1 MSIEQLLTEKYGSAG
16 IMSGEE
22 LLLRHPDALRFIDD
36 CEDLGL
42 TILGM
47 NFYEREEGHTV
58 EVSSTDWSSL
68 VEEPDAFEQSIR
80 EARSLIGKG
89 LPDDADLV
97 SFVVR
102 EP

>member
-1 MSIEQLLTEKYGSAG
+1 MTEQFLFEKYRSAG
-16 IMSGEE
+16 TMSGED
-22 LLLRHPDALRFIDD
+22 LLLRHADALRFVED

-47 NFYEREEGHTV
+47 SFYVREEGHTV
-58 EVSSTDWSSL
+58 EINSTDWSSL
-68 VEEPDAFEQSIR
+68 TEGPDAFGTSVR
-80 EARSLIGKG
+80 EARSLIGQG
-89 LPDDADLV
+89 LPHEAEFV